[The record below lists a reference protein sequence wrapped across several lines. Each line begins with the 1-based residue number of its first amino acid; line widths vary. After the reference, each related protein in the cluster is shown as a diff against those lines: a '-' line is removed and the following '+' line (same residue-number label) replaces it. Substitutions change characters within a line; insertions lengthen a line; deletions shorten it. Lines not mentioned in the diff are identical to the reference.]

1 MKLTAKSSIYY
12 LIYTLFIFTIGTV
25 LFYFLIRNVL
35 FNAIDEALHQEKDQ
49 VIENLRYEKEFKEIQ
64 NSDFIEIIQVGKD
77 SKVYDRFYTISI
89 YNSKRKENIDYRELK
104 SVYKHGDNFYE
115 ITIRQ
120 PLSEAESLIN
130 SILPIEVA
138 LFFGLIVGVLLI
150 NRFISNKIWQPFYDL
165 VERLKNYDLVNIKII
180 PYYKSNVDE
189 FDELSESVEKMT
201 TRIYKDFNS
210 QKEFNEN
217 SSHEL
222 QTPLAIIRNKLE
234 LLIQSKNLKDED
246 MVLIESVFYT
256 INRLT
261 QLNKGLI
268 LLSKIENNQY
278 SELTRIN
285 IGQLLET
292 LLISFEEL
300 INERNII
307 VQLNILKVIII
318 PANQI
323 LIETLF
329 FNLISNAIKHN
340 IEDAGTITITLS
352 KDMLE
357 ISNTGNEL
365 PVEAERMFERF
376 LKSSTSEMSV
386 GLGLSIVKKICDL
399 YKFKISYTCVNKIHT
414 TRIEFSP
421 PA

>member
-12 LIYTLFIFTIGTV
+12 LIYTLFIFTVGTI
-25 LFYFLIRNVL
+25 LFYFLIRNIL
-35 FNAIDEALHQEKDQ
+35 FNAIDEALHQEKNQ
-49 VIENLRYEKEFKEIQ
+49 LVENLKYEKDFKELQ
-64 NSDFIEIIQVGKD
+64 NSEFIEIIEVGAD
-77 SKVYDRFYTISI
+77 SKPYDKYYNRSI
-89 YNSKRKENIDYRELK
+89 YNAVKNEYVDYRELK

-120 PLSEAESLIN
+120 SLNEAEALIN
-130 SILPIEVA
+130 SILPIEVT
-138 LFFGLIVGVLLI
+138 LFLGLIIGVLLI

-165 VERLKNYDLVNIKII
+165 VDRLKNYDLTNIKII
-180 PYYKSNVDE
+180 PYKKSNVDE
-189 FDELSESVEKMT
+189 FDELSEIVEKMT

-234 LLIQSKNLKDED
+234 LLIQSKNLNDDD
-246 MVLIESVFYT
+246 MVLIGSVFHT

-278 SELTRIN
+278 SELSRIN
-285 IGQLLET
+285 IGQLLDT
-292 LLISFEEL
+292 LLVSFEEL
-300 INERNII
+300 INEKNIE
-307 VQLNILKVIII
+307 VSLNILKVIII

-323 LIETLF
+323 LIETLL

-340 IEDAGTITITLS
+340 INDGGTISITVS
-352 KDMLE
+352 KNTLE
-357 ISNTGNEL
+357 ISNTGNDL
-365 PVEAERMFERF
+365 PVEAERMFDRF

-414 TRIEFSP
+414 TIIEF
-421 PA
+421 